1 MHQQTSAI
9 TLSAI
14 LSKHR
19 YKVGVTW
26 LMVILENVLLA
37 LLPLFIGYSID
48 SLLVGQHHD
57 LITLSVILTSLI
69 VLSVLRRIYDTRAYG
84 EIRVEIG
91 MQADSLLRR
100 QSITTRN
107 ARLTMSREIVDF
119 LEDDLPPLLTAIIQ
133 LFVAIVILWS
143 FNFWLGLGAILTGL
157 MMLLT
162 YSGFHQSFIRLNAKL
177 NTQMERQVNVLSCLP
192 LSGLRVHLNK
202 LKCREIHLSD
212 TEAIVYG
219 LIFLL
224 LFGFVVIN
232 LLLTTQLL
240 TPSSGELFSI
250 VTYSLE
256 FVEAAIMLPITL
268 QTLSRLSEINQRLN
282 VT

>member
-1 MHQQTSAI
+1 MHQASAI
-9 TLSAI
+9 TLSSI

-48 SLLVGQHHD
+48 SLLAGQHHD
-57 LITLSVILTSLI
+57 LIMLSVILTSLI

-91 MQADSLLRR
+91 MQAGSQLRNKP
-100 QSITTRN
+100 ITTRN

-133 LFVAIVILWS
+133 LFVAIIILS
-143 FNFWLGLGAILTGL
+143 NFNHWLGLAAILTGVT
-157 MMLLT
+157 MLLI

-177 NTQMERQVNVLSCLP
+177 NTQVERKVNVLSYLP
-192 LSGLRVHLNK
+192 LSGLRIHLNK
-202 LKCREIHLSD
+202 LKRREIHLSD

-240 TPSSGELFSI
+240 TPSSGALFSI

>member
-1 MHQQTSAI
+1 MHQASAI
-9 TLSAI
+9 TLSSI

-48 SLLVGQHHD
+48 SLLAGQHHD
-57 LITLSVILTSLI
+57 LIMLSVILTSLI

-91 MQADSLLRR
+91 MQAGSQLRNKP
-100 QSITTRN
+100 ITTRN

-133 LFVAIVILWS
+133 LFVAIIILS
-143 FNFWLGLGAILTGL
+143 NFNHWLGLAAILTGVT
-157 MMLLT
+157 MLLI

-177 NTQMERQVNVLSCLP
+177 NTQVERQVNVLSYLP
-192 LSGLRVHLNK
+192 LSGLRIHLNK
-202 LKCREIHLSD
+202 LKRREIHLSD

-240 TPSSGELFSI
+240 TPSSGALFSI

>member
-1 MHQQTSAI
+1 MNQVPAI
-9 TLSAI
+9 SLSAI

-26 LMVILENVLLA
+26 LMVIIENVLLA
-37 LLPLFIGYSID
+37 LLPLLIGYSMD
-48 SLLVGQHHD
+48 SLLAGQHHD
-57 LITLSVILTSLI
+57 LITLSIILSSLI

-84 EIRVEIG
+84 GIRVEIG
-91 MQADSLLRR
+91 MQAASQLRH
-100 QSITTRN
+100 QPITTQN

-119 LEDDLPPLLTAIIQ
+119 LEEDLPPLLTAVIQ
-133 LFVAIVILWS
+133 LIVAIVVLS
-143 FNFWLGLGAILTGL
+143 NFNYRLGLGAIVTGVL
-157 MMLLT
+157 MLLI
-162 YSGFHQSFIRLNAKL
+162 YSAFHQAFIRLNAKL

-192 LSGLRVHLNK
+192 LSGLRIHLDK
-202 LKCREIHLSD
+202 LKHREINLSD
-212 TEAIVYG
+212 TESIVYG

-240 TPSSGELFSI
+240 TPSAGALFSI

-256 FVEAAIMLPITL
+256 FVEAAILLPITL

-282 VT
+282 VA

>member
-1 MHQQTSAI
+1 MTHASTI

-19 YKVGVTW
+19 RKVGVTW
-26 LMVILENVLLA
+26 LMVIVENILLA

-48 SLLVGQHHD
+48 SLMAGEHHD
-57 LITLSVILTSLI
+57 LITLAIILTALI
-69 VLSVLRRIYDTRAYG
+69 VLSVLRRLYDTRAYG
-84 EIRVEIG
+84 AIRVEIG
-91 MQADSLLRR
+91 LQAGSQLRH
-100 QSITTRN
+100 QPITTRN

-133 LFVAIVILWS
+133 LTVSIVILSS
-143 FNFWLGLGAILTGL
+143 FNYWLGLCAVVAGIL
-157 MMLLT
+157 MLLV
-162 YSGFHQSFIRLNAKL
+162 YSGFHQQFMVLNAKL
-177 NTQMERQVNVLSCLP
+177 NTQMERQVKVLSCLP
-192 LSGLRVHLNK
+192 LSGLRTHLNK
-202 LKCREIHLSD
+202 LKRREIHLSD

-240 TPSSGELFSI
+240 TPSSGMLFSI

>member
-1 MHQQTSAI
+1 MTHASAI

-19 YKVGVTW
+19 RKVGVTW
-26 LMVILENVLLA
+26 LMVIVENILLA

-48 SLLVGQHHD
+48 SLMAGEHHD
-57 LITLSVILTSLI
+57 LITLAIILTALI
-69 VLSVLRRIYDTRAYG
+69 VLSVLRRFYDTRAYG
-84 EIRVEIG
+84 DIRVEIG
-91 MQADSLLRR
+91 LQAGSQLRH
-100 QSITTRN
+100 QPITTRN

-133 LFVAIVILWS
+133 LTVSIVILS
-143 FNFWLGLGAILTGL
+143 GFNYWLGLCAVVAGIL
-157 MMLLT
+157 MLLV
-162 YSGFHQSFIRLNAKL
+162 YSGFHQQFMGLNAKL

-192 LSGLRVHLNK
+192 LSGLRTHLNK
-202 LKCREIHLSD
+202 LKRREIHLSD

-240 TPSSGELFSI
+240 TPSSGMLFSI